1 MDTIDN
7 LKKLLLKENR
17 KYLILVIWLLVSI
30 TIIQLPFQ
38 FPILLFNRSIDL
50 LDLIGVIIFLPFLTF
65 LVFLFLFSIITKKD
79 IKKVAS
85 WKLILIFFL
94 TLPLMVVLIPILVIL
109 FGFSIISY
117 VFFTSWFILYGAYL
131 SSKRLDNSLKKR
143 VYSSFYRWIEFFGGS
158 IFSLILLGSYL
169 FGSQIIG
176 NLIGLTITPSV
187 YNILNYVVIFVG
199 VILLLFIVIGFIYMF
214 KQIFNAWLGIFSFLV
229 VIYTFY
235 LLLKIFLALESTGGE
250 NTSIATQIIVL
261 ILDLFIILYSI
272 STLMGSQSELLSK
285 RIKLKRI
292 DPDTILIWLMFSKV
306 SYEFIHNYPFALFID
321 FPFYIDAVNY
331 LNESLINFLKN
342 IFVLIFFLILL
353 ISLGYVE
360 IKKYIL
366 NEREFKEKVDKEVKD
381 LLSPIDF
388 VEKLKEPMTTPEPEK
403 EQEQDYDDLN
413 SIEEE
418 ETEPF
423 SKEISEQKEPDDH
436 DFDAF

>member
-143 VYSSFYRWIEFFGGS
+143 VYSSFYRGIEFFGGS

-214 KQIFNAWLGIFSFLV
+214 KEIFSAWLGIFSFLV

-235 LLLKIFLALESTGGE
+235 LLVKIFLALESTGGE

-403 EQEQDYDDLN
+403 EQDYDDLN

>member
-7 LKKLLLKENR
+7 LKKLGLKENR
-17 KYLILVIWLLVSI
+17 KYLILVIWLLVNI
-30 TIIQLPFQ
+30 TIIQIPFQ
-38 FPILLFNRSIDL
+38 FSIQILGNQIDL
-50 LDLIGVIIFLPFLTF
+50 FDLIGVVIYVPFLTF
-65 LVFLFLFSIITKKD
+65 LVFTFMYSLFAKKD
-79 IKKVAS
+79 VKEVAAWKVF
-85 WKLILIFFL
+85 LTLFL

-117 VFFTSWFILYGAYL
+117 IILTSWFILYGAYL

-143 VYSSFYRWIEFFGGS
+143 VHSLFYRGIEFFGGS
-158 IFSLILLGSYL
+158 IFSLILLGAYL

-199 VILLLFIVIGFIYMF
+199 VILLLFIVIGSIYMF
-214 KQIFNAWLGIFSFLV
+214 KRIFNAWLGIFSFLV

-235 LLLKIFLALESTGGE
+235 LLVKIFFATKSTGGE
-250 NTSIATQIIVL
+250 DTSIPTQIIVL
-261 ILDLFIILYSI
+261 IIDLFILLYAI
-272 STLMGSQSELLSK
+272 STLMGSQAEILSK
-285 RIKLKRI
+285 RLKFKRI
-292 DPDTILIWLMFSKV
+292 GVDSILIWLVFSKA
-306 SYEFIHNYPFALFID
+306 SYEFLHNYPFALFRD
-321 FPFYIDAVNY
+321 FPFYVDAVNY
-331 LNESLINFLKN
+331 LNESIVNQVKN
-342 IFVLIFFLILL
+342 WGVLIFFLIIL
-353 ISLGYVE
+353 ISLGFAE
-360 IKKYIL
+360 IKKYVL

-403 EQEQDYDDLN
+403 EQDYEDLE

-423 SKEISEQKEPDDH
+423 LEEISEPKEPDDQ
-436 DFDAF
+436 DFDSF